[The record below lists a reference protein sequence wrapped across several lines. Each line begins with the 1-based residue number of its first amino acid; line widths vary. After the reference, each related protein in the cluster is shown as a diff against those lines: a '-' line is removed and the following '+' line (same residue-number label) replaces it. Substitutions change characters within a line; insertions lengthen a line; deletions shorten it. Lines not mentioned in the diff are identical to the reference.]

1 MAGSGLMARVA
12 AIAAG
17 CMAVGAG
24 GADAAIRVTTTEG
37 DEVARFAKLSCR
49 VDSAGFHG
57 RATAKGWRLVA
68 RIQPFVGFRTY
79 ELEYGENA
87 SAASFFVDPPGGG
100 GTFSNAQE
108 PPPAAPRL
116 TLGGGIQFPSGRN
129 RIRIAFPITYDS
141 EGSNPNIVR
150 VVGTARCGYPRK
162 RG

>member
-1 MAGSGLMARVA
+1 MAGVMLRAL
-12 AIAAG
+12 AIAVGGVALWAG
-17 CMAVGAG
+17 A
-24 GADAAIRVTTTEG
+24 ADAAIRVVTDQG
-37 DEVARFAKLSCR
+37 QEVARFGKLSCR

-57 RATAKGWRLVA
+57 RATANGWRLVA
-68 RIQPFVGFRTY
+68 RIQPFSGFKTY